1 MGVNLEMKEKRIS
14 ENAKPAATAV
24 VAAMRSQVRIFGEQ
38 DAFGK
43 EDMIFIFEKI
53 KRHRSASLALGMN
66 VLDMR
71 YGISSDPLRLLSD
84 RQPSL
89 TISELADRLGY
100 PPLVIQKAESGAAVA
115 VLSELWR
122 LRRERKPEWVNGYK
136 RNLRIL
142 MGSVKR

>member
-1 MGVNLEMKEKRIS
+1 MVS
-14 ENAKPAATAV
+14 
-24 VAAMRSQVRIFGEQ
+24 IF
-38 DAFGK
+38 A
-43 EDMIFIFEKI
+43 KI
-53 KRHRSASLALGMN
+53 KRQRGASLALGMN
-66 VLDMR
+66 VLYIR